1 MLWELC
7 RPFLSEPLVR
17 NPRAKMNSPDNAGSQ
32 TGNVSSFSFECDRLI
47 NALQPVSA
55 VELKVC
61 VPYLRVRGRSVL
73 DVELQS
79 PQSLCLLDEVRGV
92 QSHVLM
98 EDLKVLAGGKRQRLQ
113 SQKIIKQK

>member
-1 MLWELC
+1 M
-7 RPFLSEPLVR
+7 
-17 NPRAKMNSPDNAGSQ
+17 
-32 TGNVSSFSFECDRLI
+32 SSFLFECDRLI
-47 NALQPVSA
+47 DAHRQVYV
-55 VELKVC
+55 VERKVC

-79 PQSLCLLDEVRGV
+79 PQSLRLLDEVRGV

-113 SQKIIKQK
+113 